1 VTPGCRPPAACER
14 VDGFLCGL
22 EGSAPHRLVNCLTER
37 SHVVGVPELIVMTIL
52 AMIYALALWKIFSK
66 AGFPGIMSLVM
77 SLITLIPFTSIMHSA

>member
-1 VTPGCRPPAACER
+1 M
-14 VDGFLCGL
+14 
-22 EGSAPHRLVNCLTER
+22 
-37 SHVVGVPELIVMTIL
+37 VGVPELIVMTIL